1 MALLHDSIEIAAMP
15 KRVFEYLADIERVPA
30 WMPNMIEARRTSEI
44 EAGPG
49 AEIAVVVNAAG
60 KRRQGTCRIVEWDA
74 PRRFV
79 LESILDLGVTSKIA
93 FDVARVGRQTQVSAT
108 IEYTLTGRGF
118 GRMLGG
124 MFGDRVARR
133 DMRAALE
140 NLKAQ
145 IEAEKPRRA
154 HPSRVASARSSS

>member
-1 MALLHDSIEIAAMP
+1 VALLHDSIEIAAMP
-15 KRVFEYLADIERVPA
+15 KRVFEYLADVERVPA

-140 NLKAQ
+140 SLKAQ

-154 HPSRVASARSSS
+154 RPSRVASARPSS